1 MLKVVLK
8 QILVWMK
15 YLVLIFILILTQI
28 FLLSFK
34 EKNNVKDPHVRF
46 NTQFV
51 KSIQFNERNNS
62 REDNFYDIW
71 SERQRFIVREGFN
84 LFSFKS
90 LEC

>member
-34 EKNNVKDPHVRF
+34 EKNNVKDPLVRF